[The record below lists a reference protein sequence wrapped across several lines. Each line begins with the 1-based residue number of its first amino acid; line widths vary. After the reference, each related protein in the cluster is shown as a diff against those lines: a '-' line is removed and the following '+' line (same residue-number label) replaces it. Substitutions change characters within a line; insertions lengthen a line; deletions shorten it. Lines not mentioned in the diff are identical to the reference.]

1 MAVVQAGSCSSDSI
15 LSLGT
20 SMCCGC
26 GPKRKEEEE
35 EGGKIHSIE
44 KDKAQKEN
52 TELGEVAFVMG

>member
-1 MAVVQAGSCSSDSI
+1 MIPEGNFHH
-15 LSLGT
+15 T

-35 EGGKIHSIE
+35 GEKIHSIE